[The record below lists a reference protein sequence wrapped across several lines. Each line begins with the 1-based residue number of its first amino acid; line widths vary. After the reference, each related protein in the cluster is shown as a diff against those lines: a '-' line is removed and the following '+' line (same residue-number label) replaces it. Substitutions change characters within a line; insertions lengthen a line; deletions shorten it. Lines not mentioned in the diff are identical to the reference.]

1 MIVYNLKIARNHAV
15 QHEPRQRQRSLPR
28 RMPLS
33 RRRKRKQERQPRP
46 SPRVIKQTV
55 LTKVRNQKF
64 RYPIV
69 CQHYPILP
77 WSRHHRKV
85 HDWKD
90 REICKTLP
98 FLSVVCKEFFLL
110 LRWSQYWKK
119 KLCVRRGCGG
129 SKKSLYPREQ
139 STWWSQCGRFL
150 VIYERQ
156 IFKICFAYL
165 QGSLFTEEIR
175 TKSFFFFSSF
185 FFHSCIQKK
194 KKERN
199 TVLFFLTVF
208 YQLAFR
214 FAIHSI
220 IIDKFRFQLIYSQSI
235 KVCSIKGGFGCHR
248 SVEYMFVFSCI
259 HTIFSFIIASLP
271 ALYVRMLHSLTLDR
285 LRV

>member
-1 MIVYNLKIARNHAV
+1 MEPVLEKKIVCS
-15 QHEPRQRQRSLPR
+15 QR
-28 RMPLS
+28 MW
-33 RRRKRKQERQPRP
+33 RKQEELV
-46 SPRVIKQTV
+46 SAWTIHLVV
-55 LTKVRNQKF
+55 VVREVFGN
-64 RYPIV
+64 
-69 CQHYPILP
+69 L
-77 WSRHHRKV
+77 
-85 HDWKD
+85 WKTD
-90 REICKTLP
+90 
-98 FLSVVCKEFFLL
+98 FQNLL
-110 LRWSQYWKK
+110 
-119 KLCVRRGCGG
+119 CI
-129 SKKSLYPREQ
+129 SL
-139 STWWSQCGRFL
+139 
-150 VIYERQ
+150 
-156 IFKICFAYL
+156 
-165 QGSLFTEEIR
+165 GSLFTEEIR

-199 TVLFFLTVF
+199 TVLFFLTIF

-285 LRV
+285 LRVWWSALDFIFRAIDMFVKFLADQRFMLSFLMNTLIDCCKLISFICIVCCFIIVLHIYIYIYGITELRIDFDVDIVSVSN